1 MVAFEGLRGRCA
13 ISWVTIAV
21 TVGTAL
27 VGAYEQKQV
36 ARKQDNA
43 LAAQLRQ
50 QAASEDTA
58 KQRTQK
64 FIQGQQQQTDQPQ
77 KTAAAQ
83 QYQTALKANQA
94 ASTQPL
100 ANVGNVSDA
109 YKKQA
114 ADAALG
120 ISSYGSNLGNLTAS
134 IDAPGLQRQQNQ
146 RNIADFGIDV
156 NRINEKQKGQDYL
169 DQMKLNSIHANP
181 YVGLGLQIARAYAGA
196 KMGGAG
202 GGDPWSGS
210 SPGIYGGI
218 DSGAGADMSGY
229 A

>member
-1 MVAFEGLRGRCA
+1 M
-13 ISWVTIAV
+13 SWVNIAIA
-21 TVGTAL
+21 VGTAI
-27 VGAYEQKQV
+27 VGGYEQQQV
-36 ARKQDNA
+36 AKKQDNA

-50 QAASEDTA
+50 QAASEDQA

-64 FIQGQQQQTDQPQ
+64 FIQSQQQQTDVPQ
-77 KTAAAQ
+77 KTAAAK
-83 QYQTALKANQA
+83 QYDAALQANKANA
-94 ASTQPL
+94 DQPL

-146 RNIADFGIDV
+146 RNIGDFGIDV
-156 NRINEKQKGQDYL
+156 NRINQKQQGQDFL

-181 YVGLGLQIARAYAGA
+181 YIGLLTGIGSAYARA
-196 KMGGAG
+196 KLGGASLG
-202 GGDPWSGS
+202 GTSSDPWSGS
-210 SPGIYGGI
+210 GVDGGN
-218 DSGAGADMSGY
+218 DLSGY